1 MKKVLS
7 ILMVFLLVFGLV
19 ACGGETPEQ
28 AVKNTF
34 DAIKQ
39 NDSETASKYINY
51 DDLLKAGETYEEDDA
66 ETEEMVQLILGHFD
80 YKIISSSEEGDQAT
94 VQAEITNIDMKTI
107 MGDFVSEALVL
118 AFSGLD
124 EETMEAQMKD
134 KFSDLIN
141 REDSQTLT
149 KTVEIKLAKSGSS
162 WKIDMS
168 DETADAIFGGMLSVA
183 EDLNASFGGDLN

>member
-1 MKKVLS
+1 MKKVLA
-7 ILMVFLLVFGLV
+7 ILMVLLLVFGLV
-19 ACGGETPEQ
+19 ACGGESPEQ

-39 NDSETASKYINY
+39 NDSETASKYIDY
-51 DDLLKAGETYEEDDA
+51 DDLLKAGETNEEDDA
-66 ETEEMVQLILGHFD
+66 ETDEMVKLILGHFD
-80 YKIISSSEEGDQAT
+80 YKIISSSQEGDEAT

-141 REDSQTLT
+141 REDNQTLT

-183 EDLNASFGGDLN
+183 EDLNASFGGDSN

>member
-1 MKKVLS
+1 MKKVFS

-19 ACGGETPEQ
+19 SCGGESPEQ

-51 DDLLKAGETYEEDDA
+51 DDFLKAGKTNKEDDA
-66 ETEEMVQLILGHFD
+66 ETDEMIKLILGHFD
-80 YKIISSSEEGDQAT
+80 YKIISSSQQGDEAT

-141 REDSQTLT
+141 REDNQTLT

-183 EDLNASFGGDLN
+183 EDLNASFGGDSN